1 MLTNG
6 CGKVQFP
13 VNQNIICENRHL
25 CGIVKTMSPLENM
38 TPQTKL
44 PLVVP
49 KPSHFKEC
57 ALTTVLLFGG
67 IGLAYCDTIVSSLSS
82 NTLQSAAFTPGGWA
96 ASSFQMGNQQ
106 FVLTNVTLSMA
117 QGGQT
122 SSMADVQVFANV
134 VADGTNRPGVSL
146 VDLGVQEI
154 TGFQSRLWSFTV
166 TNGLL
171 LDAFNT
177 YWVGVGNVSPDAGL
191 NVDVVQGG
199 TFTFTGQPL
208 TMMPFSGASGMSSGM
223 NAPVFLL
230 PGAGGAL
237 PFQADGTGGAVPE
250 PGSLGLLAMGIVGLF
265 VTNRWK
271 SRSAR

>member
-1 MLTNG
+1 
-6 CGKVQFP
+6 
-13 VNQNIICENRHL
+13 
-25 CGIVKTMSPLENM
+25 M
-38 TPQTKL
+38 T
-44 PLVVP
+44 V
-49 KPSHFKEC
+49 
-57 ALTTVLLFGG
+57 ALLFCSV
-67 IGLAYCDTIVSSLSS
+67 GLAYCDTIVSSLS
-82 NTLQSAAFTPGGWA
+82 NTLQSAAFLPGGWA
-96 ASSFQMGNQQ
+96 ASSFQMGPQQ

-122 SSMADVQVFANV
+122 SSLADVRVFADD
-134 VADGTNRPGVSL
+134 AGKPGVSL
-146 VDLGVQEI
+146 VDLGVLEV

-199 TFTFTGQPL
+199 PFTFTGQPG
-208 TMMPFSGASGMSSGM
+208 TMMPFSGASGTNSAM
-223 NAPVFLL
+223 NSPIFDA

-250 PGSLGLLAMGIVGLF
+250 PGSFGLLAIGVAGLF
-265 VTNRWK
+265 VGSRWK
-271 SRSAR
+271 RRSAATVQGVLSSI

>member
-1 MLTNG
+1 
-6 CGKVQFP
+6 
-13 VNQNIICENRHL
+13 
-25 CGIVKTMSPLENM
+25 MSR
-38 TPQTKL
+38 TKL
-44 PLVVP
+44 PLVFA
-49 KPSHFKEC
+49 KPSHLRLWLK
-57 ALTTVLLFGG
+57 TVVLLFCGV
-67 IGLAYCDTIVSSLSS
+67 GLAYSDTIVSSLS
-82 NTLQSAAFTPGGWA
+82 NTLQSAAFLPGGWA

-122 SSMADVQVFANV
+122 SSLADVRVFADD
-134 VADGTNRPGVSL
+134 AGKPGVSL
-146 VDLGVQEI
+146 VDLGVLEV

-177 YWVGVGNVSPDAGL
+177 YWVRVGNLSLDEGL

-199 TFTFTGQPL
+199 PFTFTGQPN

-223 NAPVFLL
+223 NAPVFLM

-250 PGSLGLLAMGIVGLF
+250 PGSLGLLAIGVAGLF
-265 VTNRWK
+265 VGSRWK
-271 SRSAR
+271 RRSAP